1 MIFYHNNKKIK
12 YKNAKFDLKITDS
25 LDRYLDGYTLLF
37 EDDFETFDEN
47 IWTCETKEFPPNN
60 ELQAYIPENV
70 SVENSNLVLTAKK
83 EKYGHR
89 NYTSGKV
96 DTNNKLEVLFGRI
109 DAKVKLPNVA
119 YLWPAFW
126 TLGSNFEVKYG
137 GKEIGCPWPHCGEID
152 ILEKFGKQ
160 NISNATH
167 FNNDIHAN
175 SSQAS
180 TNYIYAQALDY
191 DKYHIISLEWDENT
205 IKFLVDNTLM
215 RTYNWKASNAL
226 PFGNPQYLIF
236 NLAVGG
242 RVATP
247 PDDFVEEKMYVD
259 WIRIYELPSRQN
271 AGEITGVSII
281 NKPTSINLDEHY
293 YLMNTT
299 VTPENSYFQTL
310 NWEVDDP
317 SIAEVIGGR
326 IIPIKKGEVNV
337 TVKSKNNNAI
347 KDTCTISI
355 TGNNFTNS
363 TVSEDGYILYMINE
377 RNIQSFN
384 ATDLC
389 YKCYIPIIDEGWID
403 RTVAPTC
410 INYKTVDFTEY
421 NSNRIGK
428 YICWD
433 NKAIQLTITKYEIN
447 DFSATTNQIM
457 SYVRDNDI
465 VVKFKLLEDG
475 NYQKLTLTSDMVTE
489 IKQISTDYVHFS
501 LTIPVVLTN
510 QRIFGDYFSTPAS
523 TNDLMRKN
531 TIYGY
536 IPSSGDTS
544 IVRVTA
550 KRSEIPNATLDE
562 AKAWIN
568 NKIIYYK

>member
-1 MIFYHNNKKIK
+1 MLFYHNNKKIK
-12 YKNAKFDLKITDS
+12 FKNAKFNLNTTDP

-47 IWTCETKEFPPNN
+47 IWNCEIREFPPNN

-83 EKYGHR
+83 EKYGQR

-109 DAKVKLPNVA
+109 DAKVKLPNVE

-126 TLGSNFEVKYG
+126 TLGSSFEVKYE
-137 GKEIGCPWPHCGEID
+137 KEIGCPWPHCGEID

-167 FNNDIHAN
+167 FNNDIHAT

-180 TNYIYAQALDY
+180 TNYIHTQVLDY
-191 DKYHIISLEWDENT
+191 DKYHIISLEWDEST
-205 IKFLVDNTLM
+205 MKFLVDNTLM

-226 PFGNPQYLIF
+226 PFGNPHFLMF

-247 PDDFVEEKMYVD
+247 PADFVEEKMYID

-326 IIPIKKGEVNV
+326 VIPIKKGTVNV

-347 KDTCTISI
+347 KDTCTFSI
-355 TGNNFTNS
+355 TDNNFTNS
-363 TVSEDGYILYMINE
+363 TVSEDGYILYVINE
-377 RNIQSFN
+377 RNVYGFLG
-384 ATDLC
+384 TDLC
-389 YKCYIPIIDEGWID
+389 YKCDIPIPDENWFD
-403 RTVAPTC
+403 RTVAPAC
-410 INYKTVDFTEY
+410 VNYKAVDAKEY
-421 NSNRIGK
+421 NLNRMGK
-428 YICWD
+428 YIRW
-433 NKAIQLTITKYEIN
+433 NNNTLQLSLTKYEVN
-447 DFSATTNQIM
+447 DFKASKDTII
-457 SYVRDNDI
+457 SYIKNNDI
-465 VVKFKLLEDG
+465 VVKIKLLEDG
-475 NYQKLTLTSDMVTE
+475 KYKKLTLTSDMVTE
-489 IKQISTDYVHFS
+489 IKQISDDYINFS
-501 LTIPVVLTN
+501 LTVPVVLTN
-510 QRIFGDYFSTPAS
+510 QRVFGDYFSTPQS
-523 TNDLMRKN
+523 TNDLMKKN

-562 AKAWIN
+562 VKTWID
-568 NKIIYYK
+568 NKVIYYK